1 MRECPPCDDTAGG
14 LTVPAT
20 CSPSNVDKVQSS
32 DSPHIAS
39 RRQTTGQQVEI
50 FNIIHFYTSWTLINE
65 DFLLLK
71 SWLSVVRYK
80 RPHKGLILALRL
92 FDKNKN

>member
-20 CSPSNVDKVQSS
+20 CSPSNVDKLQSS

-39 RRQTTGQQVEI
+39 WRQTTGQQVQI
-50 FNIIHFYTSWTLINE
+50 FNIIHFYTSWTFISE

-71 SWLSVVRYK
+71 SWLSVVRY
-80 RPHKGLILALRL
+80 RGLVKG
-92 FDKNKN
+92 